1 MCEKAPIED
10 VEIRQLCNTIV
21 SGQQSEIDQMKVIM
35 NRLKSRPTWADHW
48 TCPLSARSGR

>member
-21 SGQQSEIDQMKVIM
+21 SGQQSEIDQMKAIM
-35 NRLKSRPTWADHW
+35 NST
-48 TCPLSARSGR
+48 